1 MSLSFFDAIKQGNR
15 YEVERQL
22 IVDPSLIHVREE
34 GLSPIMIAAYH
45 GQADIA
51 SFLADKTVA
60 LTIFEAAA
68 TGKINNILR
77 MLARDPQLVNAY
89 AEDGFQPLGL
99 ADFFGHLESAE
110 YLVKAGAPVNSSS
123 RNPLNATPLQ
133 SAAAA
138 GHVRIV
144 EMLLKNRAEPN
155 VQEQGGYTP
164 LHAAAQNGD
173 QATIRALLRGG
184 ADLTMRA
191 ANGKTPLDLALE
203 AGHGEAAKLLQEG
216 ITKQFRPRWNE

>member
-22 IVDPSLIHVREE
+22 IADPGLIHVREN
-34 GLSPIMIAAYH
+34 GLSPIMVAAYH
-45 GQADIA
+45 GQPEIA

-77 MLARDPQLVNAY
+77 LLARDPQLVNAY
-89 AEDGFQPLGL
+89 TADGFQPLGL
-99 ADFFGHLESAE
+99 AAYFGHFESAE
-110 YLVKAGAPVNSSS
+110 YLVKAGAPVNSPS
-123 RNPLNATPLQ
+123 RNDLKATPLQ

-138 GHVRIV
+138 GHVKIV
-144 EMLLKNRAEPN
+144 EMLIKYRADTN

-173 QATIRALLRGG
+173 QGTIRALLYGG
-184 ADLTMRA
+184 ADLTIKSED
-191 ANGKTPLDLALE
+191 GKTPLDLALE
-203 AGHGEAAKLLQEG
+203 KGHGEAAKLLQEG
-216 ITKQFRPRWNE
+216 ITKRFKLKRE